1 MLTIYEKIYKNEKSR
16 KINENRYKNKKII
29 SKIIY
34 EKFMKKNDLESMK
47 NR

>member
-1 MLTIYEKIYKNEKSR
+1 MKKSIKMKNLG